1 MRLKI
6 KMTPQNQTP
15 ITTSGTAKIEID
27 DLMWVYLRQHQTR
40 ADNTFNKILMKLLNL
55 KEVNDRLVKIEDKK

>member
-1 MRLKI
+1 
-6 KMTPQNQTP
+6 MTPTTP
-15 ITTSGTAKIEID
+15 IQTNPNPKIEIS

-55 KEVNDRLVKIEDKK
+55 KEVNSRLIKIADRK